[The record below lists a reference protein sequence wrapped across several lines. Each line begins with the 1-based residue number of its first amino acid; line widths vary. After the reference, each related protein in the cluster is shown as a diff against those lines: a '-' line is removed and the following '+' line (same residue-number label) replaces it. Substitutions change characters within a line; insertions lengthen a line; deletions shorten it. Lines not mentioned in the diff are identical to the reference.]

1 MNPMRVVVAPLAAII
16 GMVIAASASADAN
29 DDLYLR
35 LIKTHI
41 VGDHQH

>member
-29 DDLYLR
+29 DGLYLR